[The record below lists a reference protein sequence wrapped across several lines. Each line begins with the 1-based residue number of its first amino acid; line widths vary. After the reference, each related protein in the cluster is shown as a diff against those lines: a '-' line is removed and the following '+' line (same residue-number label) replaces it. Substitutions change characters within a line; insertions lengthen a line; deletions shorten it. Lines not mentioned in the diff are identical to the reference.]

1 MRVISGHETAST
13 FDRDLSI
20 RLQVALYDYDT
31 TSDAWTNTDV
41 EGSLFLYERV
51 VAPYHGFTISNR
63 KQPNNHWEALNEHVE
78 FQNPED
84 DHFLLYKNRE
94 KIFGI
99 WFFDVADRRKIGDLA
114 RQLVAGTTTSENLN
128 QNGEKLLSF
137 IPEGRGAGR
146 GNTRR
151 NG

>member
-1 MRVISGHETAST
+1 M
-13 FDRDLSI
+13 
-20 RLQVALYDYDT
+20 ALYDYDT

-51 VAPYHGFTISNR
+51 VAPFHGFTISNR

-84 DHFLLYKNRE
+84 EHFLLYKNRD

-99 WFFDVADRRKIGDLA
+99 WFFDQAECRKIGDLA
-114 RQLVAGTTTSENLN
+114 RQLVLRTTAATESANQSGKGDPQSLFRHLPSQETS
-128 QNGEKLLSF
+128 G
-137 IPEGRGAGR
+137 
-146 GNTRR
+146 
-151 NG
+151 

>member
-1 MRVISGHETAST
+1 MIPVIPEISKMRLSFLAS
-13 FDRDLSI
+13 
-20 RLQVALYDYDT
+20 LQVALYDYDT

-51 VAPYHGFTISNR
+51 VAPFHGFTISNR

-84 DHFLLYKNRE
+84 EHFLLYKNRD

-99 WFFDVADRRKIGDLA
+99 WFFDQAECRKIGDLA
-114 RQLVAGTTTSENLN
+114 RQLVLRTTAATESANQSGKGALKECLFRHLPSQGTT
-128 QNGEKLLSF
+128 G
-137 IPEGRGAGR
+137 
-146 GNTRR
+146 
-151 NG
+151 